1 MLSKESIGLTGDVVP
16 LFDFTPPG
24 GENEEGHAKHGGL

>member
-1 MLSKESIGLTGDVVP
+1 MLFKERIGLTGDVGS